1 MSEKQLT
8 KEEIKQKKLEEKQEQ
23 EFNALI
29 KERRQKLTNL
39 QEAGKDPFDVY
50 KVERTHSSKDIKER
64 YDELEG
70 KQVTVAGRL
79 MSKRVHG
86 KAGFSDIHDRC
97 GKIQLYIKVDDVG
110 EEKLKEYKTFDIG
123 DFVSITGNVFK
134 TKTGEVS
141 VHILDFELL
150 TKSLKPLP
158 EKFHGLKDP
167 DLRYRQR
174 YVDLIMNEEVK
185 ETFIKRTAIIK
196 AIREFLDNR
205 DFLEVETPILSPI
218 AGGAAAKPFITHHNA
233 LDIDMYLRIATELY
247 LKRLI
252 VGGFER
258 VYEIGKN
265 FRNEGIDIRH
275 NPEFTAMELYE
286 AYADYNDMMEITENM
301 IAYVCEKVNGT
312 TKVMYEGTEID
323 FTPPWR
329 RVTMVDAV
337 KEYAGVDFNEVKTDE
352 EAREI
357 AKAKGVELKKELKDC
372 SKGDILVALFEEF
385 GEDKLIQPTFVCDYP
400 VENSPL
406 TKGKRG
412 DAELT
417 ERFEGFIYGREVCN
431 AYSELNDPII
441 QKDRFMQQLRERE
454 LGDDEAYMMDEDFIN
469 SLEIGM
475 PPTGGL
481 GIGIDRLIMFLT
493 DSRSIRD
500 VILFPTMK
508 PTK

>member
-23 EFNALI
+23 EFNTLI
-29 KERRQKLTNL
+29 KERRQKLANL

-50 KVERTHSSKDIKER
+50 KVERTHSSNDIKER
-64 YDELEG
+64 YDEFEG

-86 KAGFSDIHDRC
+86 KAGFSDIHDRY

-205 DFLEVETPILSPI
+205 DYLEVETPILSPI

-337 KEYAGVDFNEVKTDE
+337 KEYAGVDFNEVSTDE

-357 AKAKGVELKKELKDC
+357 AKAKGIELKKELKDC

-385 GEDKLIQPTFVCDYP
+385 GEDKLMQPTFVCDYP

-412 DAELT
+412 NAELT

-441 QKDRFMQQLRERE
+441 QKDRFMQQIRERE

>member
-23 EFNALI
+23 EFNTLI
-29 KERRQKLTNL
+29 KERRQKLANL
-39 QEAGKDPFDVY
+39 QEAGQDPFNVY
-50 KVERTHSSKDIKER
+50 KVERTNSSKDIKER
-64 YDELEG
+64 YDEFEG
-70 KQVTVAGRL
+70 KKVTVAGRL

-86 KAGFSDIHDRC
+86 KAGFSDIHDRY

-141 VHILDFELL
+141 IHILDFQLL

-247 LKRLI
+247 LKRLV

-301 IAYVCEKVNGT
+301 IAYVCQKVNGT

-337 KEYAGVDFNEVKTDE
+337 KEYAGVDFNEVNTDE

-357 AKAKGVELKKELKDC
+357 AKSKGVELKKELKDC

-412 DAELT
+412 NAELT

-441 QKDRFMQQLRERE
+441 QKDRFMQQIRERE